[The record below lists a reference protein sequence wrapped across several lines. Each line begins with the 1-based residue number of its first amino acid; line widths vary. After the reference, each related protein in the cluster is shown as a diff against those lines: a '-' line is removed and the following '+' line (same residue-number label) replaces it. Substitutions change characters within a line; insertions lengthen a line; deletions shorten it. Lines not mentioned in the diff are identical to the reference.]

1 MPLPFII
8 GGVAVVAGLTGVG
21 TGIHGGVKMKEANDT
36 MKAAKSKQERAVK
49 KFESNNQ
56 ETTKSMDKLGK
67 KELEILNSFEKFSNV
82 LEKIQ
87 GRPEFENINIE
98 GVDLPEYEAEELKTK
113 LEAEG
118 AKVTLK

>member
-87 GRPEFENINIE
+87 GRPEFKNIDIE
-98 GVDLPEYEAEELKTK
+98 GVDLPEYEAEEL
-113 LEAEG
+113 
-118 AKVTLK
+118 

>member
-36 MKAAKSKQERAVK
+36 MKATKSKQERAVK

-82 LEKIQ
+82 LEKIKADQ
-87 GRPEFENINIE
+87 NLKILI
-98 GVDLPEYEAEELKTK
+98 LKELICRNMKQK
-113 LEAEG
+113 S
-118 AKVTLK
+118 